1 MPKPKP
7 KEKPK
12 EKPQKLKKKIEKYF
26 YAVGRR
32 KTSVAQ
38 VRLFTDKGGKFLI
51 NEKPYREYFPTLDLQ
66 KNLMLP
72 LKLTKTLNKFNIRV
86 KVGGGGIRGQAEA
99 TRLGIARTLV
109 LHDAKLKKTLRDAGL
124 LTRDSRKKER
134 KKPGLKKARRAP
146 QWQKR

>member
-1 MPKPKP
+1 MPKTKPKPKP
-7 KEKPK
+7 KKPA
-12 EKPQKLKKKIEKYF
+12 KYL

-51 NEKPYREYFPTLDLQ
+51 NEKPYREYFPTVDLQ
-66 KNLMLP
+66 KDLLLP
-72 LKLTKTLNKFNIRV
+72 LKLTKTLNKFSISV
-86 KVGGGGIRGQAEA
+86 KVKGGGIRGQAGA
-99 TRLGIARTLV
+99 TRLGITRTLV

-124 LTRDSRKKER
+124 LTRDPREKER